1 MRKPLPPFRPDMPV
15 SVVGCKTYEKE
26 EVRSALL
33 SLLAPLGG
41 LSFVQ
46 PGVTVAIKA
55 NLVAGLKP
63 EKAATT
69 HPVLLEVLA
78 EEIGK
83 RGGTA
88 VIGDS
93 PGGLYNAAA
102 LSHVYSTTGLRMLER
117 EGVTLNRNFGERTAA
132 FPEGKVLKSLTYT
145 AYLDECDYII
155 NFAKLKSHGMMGM
168 SCAAK
173 NLFGAVP
180 GLLKPEYHYRFPEHP
195 DFADMLLD
203 LDEYFRP
210 VLSIADAVVAMEGNG
225 PTAGEPRLVGCL
237 LASASPHCLDLA
249 AASILGRGREIPT
262 LEAAYRRGMIPEK
275 AENLVSFGTP
285 AAFAVPDFKNIA
297 TPSSLSF
304 AGSGNGA
311 FTRFK
316 KAFLGK
322 ILSTRPELHKDLCVG
337 CGVCR
342 DICPAKAIAI
352 QNKKAVIDRDKCI
365 RCFCCQEFCPKSAMK
380 VKKSLLMQFFH
391 RKENKERK
399 K

>member
-1 MRKPLPPFRPDMPV
+1 MRISLPPFHPDMPV
-15 SVVGCKTYEKE
+15 SVTGCASYDKE
-26 EVRSALL
+26 EVRRALAA
-33 SLLAPLGG
+33 LLAPLGG
-41 LSFVQ
+41 LSFVR
-46 PGVTVAIKA
+46 PGTRVVIKA
-55 NLVAGLKP
+55 NLVAGMKP

-78 EEIGK
+78 EEIV
-83 RGGTA
+83 RLGGRV

-102 LSHVYSTTGLRMLER
+102 LSHIYAAAGLRPLER
-117 EGVTLNRNFGERTAA
+117 EGISLNRDFGERTAA
-132 FPEGKVLKSLTYT
+132 FPAGKVLKSLTYT
-145 AYLDECDYII
+145 SYLDECDYII

-173 NLFGAVP
+173 NMFGTVP
-180 GLLKPEYHYRFPEHP
+180 GLLKPEYHYRFPAHA

-203 LDEYFRP
+203 LDDFFRP

-225 PTAGEPRLVGCL
+225 PTAGEPRFVGCL

-249 AASILGRGREIPT
+249 AADILGRGKEIPT
-262 LEAAYRRGMIPEK
+262 LEAAWRRGMIPAK
-275 AENLVSFGTP
+275 AEGLTLFGRP
-285 AAFAVPDFKNIA
+285 ADFSVPDFKNIE

-304 AGSGNGA
+304 VGQEDRTIA
-311 FTRFK
+311 RLE
-316 KAFLGK
+316 KALLGK
-322 ILSTRPELHKDLCVG
+322 ILSTRPQLHRELCVG

-342 DICPAKAIAI
+342 NICPAHAIVIAQGKAH
-352 QNKKAVIDRDKCI
+352 IDRDKCI

-380 VKKSLLMQFFH
+380 VKKSLLMRFFH
-391 RKENKERK
+391 RKEKQQRK